1 MAGAGAGADQTAEG
15 PGNPGAAP
23 GGGPGGAPRG
33 GSTRRGG
40 DWGAGPWRW
49 AAEGEGVPGLPWDL
63 QLALAL
69 VDLSE
74 RPPAPGSGPGP
85 GGDAGAFLGAYL
97 REWAPPAEE
106 LVLPLCLPE
115 PAVREFQ
122 HAALEEAA
130 LEQQRRLAGTF
141 PELMPGR
148 DGTLPA
154 AAPGAPAPSPSGWW
168 AAPGEPGPLQAGFA
182 LVRSR
187 AFQLAEDTFAYV
199 PFLDMAN
206 HALEPSADFMTTRE
220 EFVLFARRDLAE
232 GDAVTISYG
241 NYTNQR
247 LMAQYGFVPEGGN
260 PHDRLDLLT
269 GLQFG
274 GGFRGFPLERVQAA
288 VGDIPFLLALEGRD
302 PRLTA
307 ALKSL
312 PLLDEE
318 GEEGGGAGGRGGWG
332 EAQRDL
338 ARALEQR
345 CQQELASCATSLEH
359 DLALLEE
366 GAALPP
372 PARLEAALRYRV
384 ERKRLVLRSAEV
396 LGALAAS

>member
-1 MAGAGAGADQTAEG
+1 
-15 PGNPGAAP
+15 
-23 GGGPGGAPRG
+23 
-33 GSTRRGG
+33 
-40 DWGAGPWRW
+40 
-49 AAEGEGVPGLPWDL
+49 
-63 QLALAL
+63 
-69 VDLSE
+69 
-74 RPPAPGSGPGP
+74 
-85 GGDAGAFLGAYL
+85 
-97 REWAPPAEE
+97 
-106 LVLPLCLPE
+106 VLPLCLPE

-122 HAALEEAA
+122 HPALEEAA

-148 DGTLPA
+148 DGALPA
-154 AAPGAPAPSPSGWW
+154 AAPGAPAPSPAGWW
-168 AAPGEPGPLQAGFA
+168 AEPGEPGPLQAGFA

-187 AFQLAEDTFAYV
+187 AFQMAEDTFAYV

-206 HALEPSADFMTTRE
+206 HALEPSADYMTTRE
-220 EFVLFARRDLAE
+220 EFVLFARRDLRE
-232 GDAVTISYG
+232 GEGVTISYG
-241 NYTNQR
+241 DHTNQR

-269 GLQFG
+269 NLQFG
-274 GGFRGFPLERVQAA
+274 AGFRGFPLERVQAA

-318 GEEGGGAGGRGGWG
+318 GAEREGADCGGWG
-332 EAQRDL
+332 EAQRGL
-338 ARALEQR
+338 ARALQER
-345 CQQELASCATSLEH
+345 CQQELASCATSLEE

-366 GAALPP
+366 GAAPP
-372 PARLEAALRYRV
+372 PLARLEAAVRYRI

>member
-1 MAGAGAGADQTAEG
+1 
-15 PGNPGAAP
+15 
-23 GGGPGGAPRG
+23 
-33 GSTRRGG
+33 
-40 DWGAGPWRW
+40 
-49 AAEGEGVPGLPWDL
+49 
-63 QLALAL
+63 
-69 VDLSE
+69 
-74 RPPAPGSGPGP
+74 
-85 GGDAGAFLGAYL
+85 
-97 REWAPPAEE
+97 
-106 LVLPLCLPE
+106 VLPLCLPK

-122 HAALEEAA
+122 HPALEEAA

-148 DGTLPA
+148 GGALPA
-154 AAPGAPAPSPSGWW
+154 AAPGAPAPSPTGWW
-168 AAPGEPGPLQAGFA
+168 AEPGEPGPLQAGFA

-187 AFQLAEDTFAYV
+187 AFQLAKDTFAYV

-206 HALEPSADFMTTRE
+206 HALEPSADYMTTRG

-241 NYTNQR
+241 DHTNQR

-260 PHDRLDLLT
+260 PHDRLDVLT
-269 GLQFG
+269 DLHFG

-307 ALKSL
+307 VLKSL
-312 PLLDEE
+312 PLL
-318 GEEGGGAGGRGGWG
+318 EEGGEREEADGGGWGEADGGGWG
-332 EAQRDL
+332 EAQRGL
-338 ARALEQR
+338 ARALQER
-345 CQQELASCATSLEH
+345 CQQELASCATSLEE

-366 GAALPP
+366 AAAPLPL
-372 PARLEAALRYRV
+372 ARLEAALRYRI